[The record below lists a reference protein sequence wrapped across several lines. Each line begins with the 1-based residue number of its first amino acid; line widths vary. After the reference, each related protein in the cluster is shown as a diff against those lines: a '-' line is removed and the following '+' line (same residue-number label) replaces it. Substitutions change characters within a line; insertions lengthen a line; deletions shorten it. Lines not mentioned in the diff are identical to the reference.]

1 MGMYK
6 IRNMRIEQLLR
17 ENASQYGL
25 IGSEFIIRVQND
37 INGELEVYVRPSD
50 RNGDTENFIVKD
62 NIFFSK
68 NYIKEK

>member
-1 MGMYK
+1 
-6 IRNMRIEQLLR
+6 MRIEELIR
-17 ENASQYGL
+17 RNANQYSL

-37 INGELEVYVRPSD
+37 KDGELEVYVRPSD

-68 NYIKEK
+68 NYIEEK